1 MLSKSSGYSFNF
13 DNHFISNGLI
23 GYKMDKFRLFFK
35 KGAMFTKQVSE
46 LAQGAGKTTQEYWD
60 ENKEDFKAQSKKAFK
75 ISQEYLETTYS
86 SASETAASIYRDLKY
101 TDDDLRKLQQNIENQ
116 GGYYRELNK
125 RSTTT
130 DSILV
135 GGETLA
141 TLLTSGTIPTEI
153 LDAYAAAYPN
163 LASTV
168 SFEEKVR
175 ELDPA
180 ELVGFISG
188 IKGKLFEQKYV
199 QHLNDG
205 NLPKGYEAILAE
217 SATQPGWD
225 IAIMGPNGE
234 IASVLQAKATDSV
247 SYVQGAIEKY
257 PHIDVV
263 TTEEV
268 YSHLVMNGVSENI
281 TDGTISNFELVD
293 TIESSV
299 DASEL
304 SMDYSPPVFALAFI
318 AFTSYKD
325 DSLTLYEKAKSAG
338 DRSGKTYLSY
348 LIGGGVA
355 AITNTWWLGVLGTV
369 SSRVLSDRG
378 EQKYEIFRKL
388 MQIEVSNQSIIDKL
402 KLFRTSQKI

>member
-1 MLSKSSGYSFNF
+1 
-13 DNHFISNGLI
+13 
-23 GYKMDKFRLFFK
+23 MDKFRLFLK
-35 KGAMFTKQVSE
+35 KGAMLTKQAAE
-46 LAQGAGKTTQEYWD
+46 LAQDAGKTAQQYWD
-60 ENKEDFKAQSKKAFK
+60 ENKEDFEAQSKEALKL
-75 ISQEYLETTYS
+75 SQEYVTTTYS
-86 SASETAASIYRDLKY
+86 SASETATSIYRDLKY
-101 TDDDLRKLQQNIENQ
+101 SNNDLRKLQQNIENQ

-141 TLLTSGTIPTEI
+141 ALLATGTIPTEI

-175 ELDPA
+175 ELDTA

-199 QHLNDG
+199 EHLNDG
-205 NLPKGYEAILAE
+205 NLPEGYEAILAE

-225 IAIMGPNGE
+225 IAIMGANGE
-234 IASVLQAKATDSV
+234 IASVLQAKATDSL
-247 SYVQGAIEKY
+247 SYVQSAIEKY

-268 YSHLVMNGVSENI
+268 YSHLVMSGVSENI
-281 TDGTISNFELVD
+281 TNGTISNFELVD
-293 TIESSV
+293 TIESSI

-304 SMDYSPPVFALAFI
+304 AMDYSPPVFALAFI

-325 DSLTLYEKAKSAG
+325 VSLTLYEKAKSAG

-348 LIGGGVA
+348 LVGGGIA

-378 EQKYEIFRKL
+378 EKKYEIYKKL
-388 MQIEVSNQSIIDKL
+388 TQIEVSNQSIIEKL
-402 KLFRTSQKI
+402 KNV